1 MFKRLRGLKSIME
14 HVPLPFF
21 KGAGGGRKA
30 GGWGLSV
37 VQDAGLRG
45 AAQLAERAMG
55 VRGAEDV
62 WSPEAWQ
69 VEVLRAVQ
77 GAMCAY
83 EDEAGEPALPAADE
97 VGALEVSLRFL
108 GQMPEATQR
117 KLWDV
122 LTLLEVAP
130 SVLGPEREVGRFSG
144 LSAAGRQAHLAMW
157 CDSPLAPQRAAF
169 EGVKAVCMMGYWTRD
184 AVWPAIGYGL
194 PG

>member
-1 MFKRLRGLKSIME
+1 
-14 HVPLPFF
+14 
-21 KGAGGGRKA
+21 
-30 GGWGLSV
+30 
-37 VQDAGLRG
+37 
-45 AAQLAERAMG
+45 MG
-55 VRGAEDV
+55 VRSAEDV
-62 WSPEAWQ
+62 WAPEAWQ

-83 EDEAGEPALPAADE
+83 EEEGLPAADE

-108 GQMPEATQR
+108 GGMPEATQR

-130 SVLGPEREVGRFSG
+130 AVLGPEREVGRFGG
-144 LSAAGRQAHLAMW
+144 LSAAGKQAHLALW
-157 CDSPLAPQRAAF
+157 CDSKVAQQRAAF

-194 PG
+194 PEGRGLGF